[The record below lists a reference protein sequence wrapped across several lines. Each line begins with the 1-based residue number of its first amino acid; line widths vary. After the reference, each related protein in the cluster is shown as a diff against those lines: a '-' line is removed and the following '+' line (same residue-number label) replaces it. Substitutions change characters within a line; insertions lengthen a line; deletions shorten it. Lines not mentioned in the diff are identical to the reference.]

1 MQINGLTMET
11 ADEKLAEML
20 IMSISSLQEDIK
32 SRLKSMLGVSEQ
44 TQIPT
49 LLIISAE
56 IELVQTIYSQY
67 N

>member
-1 MQINGLTMET
+1 MET